1 MRILQKITR
10 SFIHAFVLLS
20 CICMVATPTAY
31 AQTADEAGKVLMAIG
46 EVKAVR
52 KGQSIPL
59 TRGASI
65 QAGDSLITGIA
76 SNAQVRM
83 SDGAIIALRAQ
94 TEFKIDEYKYN
105 GKQDGS
111 EKASLSLV
119 KGGVRAVT
127 GAIGQQNKD
136 NLQVNA
142 VVATVGIR
150 GTGFN
155 INYCEANCFNQN
167 KTPAKDGLY
176 AGVFE
181 GQITVKNEAKTD
193 TLGVNQFL
201 YVADKNTA
209 PVRLSTPPNFLPDPL
224 SGQKAAKKDK
234 SNAAEIPS
242 LNAAVAPPR
251 QPADSQVAP
260 PFSPLTNL
268 MGITIN
274 QAPAITV
281 TGSFDPPT
289 TWYNKP
295 NLGNGYTLQSFYQDN
310 PAKPNYLYYLQ
321 LAETWPAGTPG
332 TDGLPPH
339 NIGTYNA
346 DGSLKET
353 PNVKANYGEQTYA
366 GPGTTGQPT
375 NGFTVNNVGAGQTAT
390 QSQITLSSAYDAQYQ
405 GVTYP
410 GVRVNFQIGSQIDS
424 AHQQEGGNYGV
435 ETTTPGV
442 YKGIVSWGRWAN
454 GFIQQIS
461 SYGTNPG
468 DPVAIPAGSGF
479 HYVVG
484 ELFNITLAP
493 VAPTYNFTLM
503 GATTPTAVSNPQG
516 TWLVTG
522 GNLTANLATTASP
535 GISGNLSLYT
545 SQTAGYGNYNMAFAS
560 SGPISTI
567 SPGSNV
573 ALAQTQVSTAVTKQ
587 NGTLATCAGGCA
599 GSGNVSF
606 YGSSTAAA
614 TGPQAAGL
622 SYNFNT
628 GSNVVQ
634 GVAVFKR

>member
-1 MRILQKITR
+1 MMRILQQKITR
-10 SFIHAFVLLS
+10 TLMQAFVLLS
-20 CICMVATPTAY
+20 CIYMVATPTAY

-260 PFSPLTNL
+260 PFSPLLNVG
-268 MGITIN
+268 GITIN

-332 TDGLPPH
+332 MDGLPPH

-346 DGSLKET
+346 DRDLNES

-375 NGFTVNNVGAGQTAT
+375 NGFQVVNFGTGQTAYPN
-390 QSQITLSSAYDAQYQ
+390 QITLASGYSAKDH
-405 GVTYP
+405 P
-410 GVRVNFQIGSQIDS
+410 GVRVNFAIGD
-424 AHQQEGGNYGV
+424 AQQKEGGNYGV
-435 ETTTPGV
+435 EITPGV
-442 YKGIVSWGRWAN
+442 YQGIVSWGRWAN
-454 GFIQQIS
+454 GNVQQIS
-461 SYGTNPG
+461 AYGTPPG
-468 DPVAIPAGSGF
+468 DLVYIPAGSGF

>member
-1 MRILQKITR
+1 MKASHISKLASYLQVPT
-10 SFIHAFVLLS
+10 LLL
-20 CICMVATPTAY
+20 CLAVFAMPPVF

-52 KGQSIPL
+52 KGQSIAI
-59 TRGASI
+59 TRGAPI
-65 QAGDSLITGIA
+65 QSGDTLITGVA
-76 SNAQVRM
+76 SNAQIRM

-136 NLQVNA
+136 NLKVNA

-155 INYCEANCFNQN
+155 INYCEGNCFNPN

-181 GQITVKNEAKTD
+181 GQITVQNEATTD
-193 TLGVNQFL
+193 SLGVNQFL

-234 SNAAEIPS
+234 SNAADIPS
-242 LNAAVAPPR
+242 LNAAIVPPR
-251 QPADSQVAP
+251 QSADSQVSP
-260 PFSPLTNL
+260 PSSPLLNVD
-268 MGITIN
+268 GVVIN

-281 TGSFDPPT
+281 TGSFNPPT
-289 TWYNKP
+289 NWYNKP
-295 NLGNGYTLQSFYQDN
+295 DLGNGYTLQSIYQATPP
-310 PAKPNYLYYLQ
+310 PAKVNYLYYLQ
-321 LAETWPAGTPG
+321 LAETWPAGTVRA
-332 TDGLPPH
+332 DGLPPH

-346 DGSLKET
+346 DSLLTES
-353 PNVKANYGEQTYA
+353 PNVKANYGGQTYA
-366 GPGTTGQPT
+366 GPGTTGQPL
-375 NGFTVNNVGAGQTAT
+375 NGFAVVNFGAGQTAYPD
-390 QSQITLSSAYDAQYQ
+390 QITLSSAYSAKDH
-405 GVTYP
+405 P
-410 GVRVNFQIGSQIDS
+410 GVRVNFAIGD
-424 AHQQEGGNYGV
+424 AQQKEGGNYGV
-435 ETTTPGV
+435 EITPGV
-442 YKGIVSWGRWAN
+442 YQGIVSWGRWAN
-454 GFIQQIS
+454 GTVQQIS
-461 SYGTNPG
+461 AYGTPPG
-468 DPVAIPAGSGF
+468 ASVYIPAESGF

-484 ELFNITLAP
+484 ELYDIATRITP
-493 VAPTYNFTLM
+493 TAPTYNFTLM

-545 SQTAGYGNYNMAFAS
+545 SQTAGYANYNMAFAS
-560 SGPISTI
+560 SGAI
-567 SPGSNV
+567 SP
-573 ALAQTQVSTAVTKQ
+573 LAQTQVTTAVTKQ

-606 YGSSTAAA
+606 YGSSAAA
-614 TGPQAAGL
+614 TAGPQAAGL

-628 GSNVVQ
+628 GANVVQ

>member
-1 MRILQKITR
+1 MKILQQKIIR
-10 SFIHAFVLLS
+10 SLIQAFGLMA
-20 CICMVATPTAY
+20 CILMVATPTAY

-181 GQITVKNEAKTD
+181 GQITVKNEATTD

-242 LNAAVAPPR
+242 LNAAIIPPR
-251 QPADSQVAP
+251 EAADSQVSP

-289 TWYNKP
+289 NWYNKIG
-295 NLGNGYTLQSFYQDN
+295 LGDGSSLLTASSYVN
-310 PAKPNYLYYLQ
+310 YLQ
-321 LAETWPAGTPG
+321 LAETWPAGTPV
-332 TDGLPPH
+332 DGLPPN
-339 NIGTYNA
+339 NIGGALQNE
-346 DGSLKET
+346 S
-353 PNVKANYGEQTYA
+353 PN
-366 GPGTTGQPT
+366 PT
-375 NGFTVNNVGAGQTAT
+375 QIAVLNGGVAAGQGFSVVSAVDGG
-390 QSQITLSSAYDAQYQ
+390 QSQISLLPPPTFVATDPLGFAYSPSVA
-405 GVTYP
+405 
-410 GVRVNFQIGSQIDS
+410 VNFQKGN
-424 AHQQEGGNYGV
+424 AQQLEGGSYG
-435 ETTTPGV
+435 GV
-442 YKGIVSWGRWAN
+442 VSWGRWGN
-454 GFIQQIS
+454 GVMQQIS
-461 SYGTNPG
+461 AYG
-468 DPVAIPAGSGF
+468 DPRGSEINLPAGSGF
-479 HYVVG
+479 HYIVG
-484 ELFNITLAP
+484 SLANISGLVNTNTTYTFNL
-493 VAPTYNFTLM
+493 V
-503 GATTPTAVSNPQG
+503 GATTPTAVANSSTQG
-516 TWLVTG
+516 NWFVTG
-522 GNLTANLATTASP
+522 GTLTANFASSTKA
-535 GISGNLSLYT
+535 ISGNLSLFT
-545 SQTAGYGNYNMAFAS
+545 TQTGGYGNYNMAFS
-560 SGPISTI
+560 
-567 SPGSNV
+567 SPG
-573 ALAQTQVSTAVTKQ
+573 AITTAAQTPVITAVSKI
-587 NGTLATCAGGCA
+587 NGTLATCSGSCA
-599 GSGNVSF
+599 GTGNTAL
-606 YGSSTAAA
+606 YGANNN
-614 TGPQAAGL
+614 PQAAGL

-628 GSNVVQ
+628 GSNIVQ

>member
-10 SFIHAFVLLS
+10 SFIHTFVLLS

-251 QPADSQVAP
+251 QPADSQVSP
-260 PFSPLTNL
+260 PFSPLLNVG
-268 MGITIN
+268 GITIN

-289 TWYNKP
+289 TWYNKIG
-295 NLGNGYTLQSFYQDN
+295 LGDGVVLANASSYAS
-310 PAKPNYLYYLQ
+310 YLQ
-321 LAETWPAGTPG
+321 LAEVYPNSTTLVN
-332 TDGLPPH
+332 GLPPN
-339 NIGTYNA
+339 NIGTYVASSKPANPNESPNPYQTFNSPVA
-346 DGSLKET
+346 DPIGRFKVVNSDTSQTQLTLNPGEYGVMD
-353 PNVKANYGEQTYA
+353 PNSTTDPQSPYLVPAVPPSTTRTTIPVNYQIGT
-366 GPGTTGQPT
+366 GPGAAKQM
-375 NGFTVNNVGAGQTAT
+375 
-390 QSQITLSSAYDAQYQ
+390 
-405 GVTYP
+405 
-410 GVRVNFQIGSQIDS
+410 
-424 AHQQEGGNYGV
+424 EGGNYN
-435 ETTTPGV
+435 
-442 YKGIVSWGRWAN
+442 GIVSWGRWAN
-454 GFIQQIS
+454 GTMYQVAAYGYDGSTAS
-461 SYGTNPG
+461 SYINA
-468 DPVAIPAGSGF
+468 VELPAASGF
-479 HYVVG
+479 HYITGQVANISLVPTG
-484 ELFNITLAP
+484 SNFTFNI
-493 VAPTYNFTLM
+493 M

-516 TWLVTG
+516 SWYVTG
-522 GNLTANLATTASP
+522 GTLNANFATPSP
-535 GISGNLSLYT
+535 AISGNLTMFT
-545 SQTAGYGNYNMAFAS
+545 SQTAGYANYNMAF
-560 SGPISTI
+560 SGT
-567 SPGSNV
+567 GSGTP
-573 ALAQTQVSTAVTKQ
+573 LAQTPVTTAVTKL
-587 NGTLATCAGGCA
+587 NGTLATCSGGCA
-599 GSGNVSF
+599 GNGNVAF
-606 YGSSTAAA
+606 YGSNTS
-614 TGPQAAGL
+614 PQAAGL

>member
-1 MRILQKITR
+1 MRIIQQKIIR
-10 SFIHAFVLLS
+10 MQAFILLA
-20 CICMVATPTAY
+20 CIAMAAIPVAY
-31 AQTADEAGKVLMAIG
+31 SQTADEAGKVLMAIG

-52 KGQSIPL
+52 KGQSIAL
-59 TRGASI
+59 TRGTSI
-65 QAGDSLITGIA
+65 QSGDTIITGIA

-155 INYCEANCFNQN
+155 INYCEGNCFNPN

-234 SNAAEIPS
+234 SNAADIPS
-242 LNAAVAPPR
+242 LNAPVSPPR
-251 QPADSQVAP
+251 EAADSQVSP

-289 TWYNKP
+289 NWYNKP
-295 NLGNGYTLQSFYQDN
+295 DLGNGYILQSTYQATPP

-321 LAETWPAGTPG
+321 LAETWPSGTIG
-332 TDGLPPH
+332 ADGLPPH
-339 NIGTYNA
+339 NIGAYSSTP
-346 DGSLKET
+346 SLNET
-353 PNVKANYGEQTYA
+353 PNYKTDYASQTYS
-366 GPGTTGQPT
+366 GSTGQPL

-405 GVTYP
+405 GTTYP
-410 GVRVNFQIGSQIDS
+410 GVRVNFQIGSAQ
-424 AHQQEGGNYGV
+424 QQEGGNYGV

-454 GFIQQIS
+454 GVMQQIS
-461 SYGTNPG
+461 SYGTSPG

-484 ELFNITLAP
+484 ELYDIATKITP
-493 VAPTYNFTLM
+493 TAPTYNFTLM

-522 GNLTANLATTASP
+522 GNLTANLASTASP

-545 SQTAGYGNYNMAFAS
+545 SQTAGYANYNMAFAS
-560 SGPISTI
+560 SGAI
-567 SPGSNV
+567 SP
-573 ALAQTQVSTAVTKQ
+573 LAQTQVSTAVTKQ
-587 NGTLATCAGGCA
+587 NGTLSTCAGGCA
-599 GSGNVSF
+599 GTGNVSF
-606 YGSSTAAA
+606 YGSSTAAT

-628 GSNVVQ
+628 GANVVQ

>member
-1 MRILQKITR
+1 MRIIQQKIIR
-10 SFIHAFVLLS
+10 IQAFIVLA
-20 CICMVATPTAY
+20 CIAMAAIPVAY
-31 AQTADEAGKVLMAIG
+31 SQTADEAGKVLMAIG

-52 KGQSIPL
+52 KGQSIAL
-59 TRGASI
+59 TRGTSI
-65 QAGDSLITGIA
+65 QSGDTIITGIA

-155 INYCEANCFNQN
+155 INYCEGNCFNPN

-242 LNAAVAPPR
+242 LNAPVAPPR
-251 QPADSQVAP
+251 VAADSQVSP

-289 TWYNKP
+289 TWYNKIG
-295 NLGNGYTLQSFYQDN
+295 LGDGVVLTNSIASGATPTASDYR
-310 PAKPNYLYYLQ
+310 YYLQ
-321 LAETWPAGTPG
+321 LAEVYPNSTTLVSN
-332 TDGLPPH
+332 LPPN
-339 NIGTYNA
+339 NIGTYVSTGTNESPNPWQDPALVVLNNQGFVAVNA
-346 DGSLKET
+346 SSS
-353 PNVKANYGEQTYA
+353 
-366 GPGTTGQPT
+366 
-375 NGFTVNNVGAGQTAT
+375 VN
-390 QSQITLSSAYDAQYQ
+390 QSQITLNPAAWGAKDANNQ
-405 GVTYP
+405 VIVVPPITP
-410 GVRVNFQIGSQIDS
+410 GSTIPVNFQIGTAKQM
-424 AHQQEGGNYGV
+424 EGGNYN
-435 ETTTPGV
+435 
-442 YKGIVSWGRWAN
+442 GIVSWGRWAN
-454 GFIQQIS
+454 GTMYQVS
-461 SYGTNPG
+461 SYGYDGASAASYINAVDLPEK
-468 DPVAIPAGSGF
+468 SGF
-479 HYVVG
+479 HYIVG
-484 ELFNITLAP
+484 Q
-493 VAPTYNFTLM
+493 VALMPANSNFTFNLM

-516 TWLVTG
+516 SWLVTG
-522 GNLTANLATTASP
+522 GSLNANYATASP
-535 GISGNLSLYT
+535 SISGNLTMFT
-545 SQTAGYGNYNMAFAS
+545 SQTSGYGNYNMAFSGAGS
-560 SGPISTI
+560 ST
-567 SPGSNV
+567 
-573 ALAQTQVSTAVTKQ
+573 LAQSPVTTAVTKI

-599 GSGNVSF
+599 GNGNVAF
-606 YGSSTAAA
+606 YGSS
-614 TGPQAAGL
+614 GNPQAAGL

-628 GSNVVQ
+628 GANVVQ